1 MNADVVWQG
10 VGANV
15 AGAVI
20 SGVVAV
26 LSALWVVH
34 LTNRGAAQNARQ
46 ERLEAAVADLILAV
60 TGLYGLEHS
69 WSDERWHAARAQWF
83 PVFEQARVRV
93 LLLTDSEELDE
104 QLRNVASQWE
114 EHWRELLDYA
124 GHMRGELLIIRMEED
139 VPDEEQPEDGL
150 RFDREWK
157 WLESRPV
164 ELVRRLREL
173 ETPTPEHARKLA
185 NSLGRWRAEMND
197 LEKKY
202 GNAPAV
208 HYYESRGH
216 PPPPYL
222 R

>member
-15 AGAVI
+15 VGAVI

-60 TGLYGLEHS
+60 TGFYGLEHS
-69 WSDERWHAARAQWF
+69 WGDEQSGAARAQWF
-83 PVFEQARVRV
+83 SVFDQARVRV

-124 GHMRGELLIIRMEED
+124 GRMRSELLGIRMNED
-139 VPDEEQPEDGL
+139 VPDEEQLEDSLL
-150 RFDREWK
+150 RLDREWE
-157 WLESRPV
+157 WLVSRPV

-197 LEKKY
+197 LAEKYY
-202 GNAPAV
+202 GSAPAGWF
-208 HYYESRGH
+208 SGRG
-216 PPPPYL
+216 
-222 R
+222 

>member
-15 AGAVI
+15 IGAVI

-60 TGLYGLEHS
+60 TELYGLEHS
-69 WSDERWHAARAQWF
+69 WSDARLSAARAQWF
-83 PVFEQARVRV
+83 HVFEQARVRV

-114 EHWRELLDYA
+114 RRWRELLDYA
-124 GHMRGELLIIRMEED
+124 GNMRGELLIICMEEEED

-173 ETPTPEHARKLA
+173 ETPTPGRARKLA

-197 LEKKY
+197 LEEKY
-202 GNAPAV
+202 GNAPAGWF
-208 HYYESRGH
+208 SR
-216 PPPPYL
+216 
-222 R
+222 RE

>member
-1 MNADVVWQG
+1 MNVDVVWQG

-15 AGAVI
+15 VGAVI

-69 WSDERWHAARAQWF
+69 WSDKQSSAARAQWF
-83 PVFEQARVRV
+83 SVFEQARVRV

-124 GHMRGELLIIRMEED
+124 GHMRSELLIIRMKED
-139 VPDEEQPEDGL
+139 VPEEEQLEDGL
-150 RFDREWK
+150 QFDREWK
-157 WLESRPV
+157 WLVSRPV

-197 LEKKY
+197 LQEKYY
-202 GNAPAV
+202 GNAPAWWFSGR
-208 HYYESRGH
+208 E
-216 PPPPYL
+216 
-222 R
+222 

>member
-15 AGAVI
+15 IGAVI

-34 LTNRGAAQNARQ
+34 LTNRGSAQNARQ

-60 TGLYGLEHS
+60 TGLYDLEHS
-69 WSDERWHAARAQWF
+69 WSGARLSAARDQWF

-114 EHWRELLDYA
+114 ERWRELLDYA
-124 GHMRGELLIIRMEED
+124 GDKRDELFLIPMED
-139 VPDEEQPEDGL
+139 APDEEPSEDGL

-185 NSLGRWRAEMND
+185 NSLGRWGAEMND
-197 LEKKY
+197 LEEKY
-202 GNAPAV
+202 GNAPAGWF
-208 HYYESRGH
+208 SR
-216 PPPPYL
+216 
-222 R
+222 RE